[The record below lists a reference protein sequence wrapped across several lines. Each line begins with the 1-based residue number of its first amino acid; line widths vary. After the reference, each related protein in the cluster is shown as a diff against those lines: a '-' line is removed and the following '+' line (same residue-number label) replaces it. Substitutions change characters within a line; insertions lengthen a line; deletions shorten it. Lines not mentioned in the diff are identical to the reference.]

1 MHNPNLFV
9 ITGGPGSGKTTVL
22 MELEKC
28 GFNYAPEVA
37 REIIR
42 EQVRTGGRA
51 LPWDDQR
58 LYTNLMLR
66 HSIAS
71 YRQHTPISRPTFSDR
86 GIPDT
91 LCYARLILLADE
103 SRVRA
108 ACDQYRYASPVF
120 FAPAWREIYATDAE
134 RKQDFDEA
142 VRTSEQM
149 RSVYEE
155 CGYLIRDLPQ
165 LEPRARAKFILEE
178 LQLPTAFPM
187 DRGPGL
193 ESRGRRE
200 DNESQDHEDGNRDET
215 EHEDEG
221 EKDSAV

>member
-1 MHNPNLFV
+1 MHNSNLFV

-22 MELEKC
+22 KELEKC

-58 LYTNLMLR
+58 LYTDLMLR
-66 HSIAS
+66 RSIAS
-71 YRQHTPISRPTFSDR
+71 YRQHTPIPRPTFSDR

-91 LCYARLILLADE
+91 LCYARLILLPDE
-103 SRVRA
+103 SPIRA

-120 FAPAWREIYATDAE
+120 FAPPWREIYATDAE

-149 RSVYEE
+149 
-155 CGYLIRDLPQ
+155 
-165 LEPRARAKFILEE
+165 
-178 LQLPTAFPM
+178 
-187 DRGPGL
+187 
-193 ESRGRRE
+193 
-200 DNESQDHEDGNRDET
+200 
-215 EHEDEG
+215 
-221 EKDSAV
+221 